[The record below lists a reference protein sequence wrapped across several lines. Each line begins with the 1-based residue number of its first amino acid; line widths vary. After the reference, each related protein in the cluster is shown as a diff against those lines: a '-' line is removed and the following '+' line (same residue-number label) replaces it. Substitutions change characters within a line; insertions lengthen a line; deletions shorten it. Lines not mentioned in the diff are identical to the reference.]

1 VWRRRLE
8 KGICLYALIRA
19 YTGLSFADMAVTL
32 GITLET
38 LKHRRLYG
46 SPLTHI
52 EMLNIMERTGMDW
65 PEIGYLI
72 DYSMQGTDNTSDLPH
87 ENSKTRS
94 VRKGKASE

>member
-1 VWRRRLE
+1 MWRRRVE
-8 KGICLYALIRA
+8 KGVCLYGLIRA

-32 GITLET
+32 GITIET

-52 EMLNIMERTGMDW
+52 EMVNIMERTGMDW
-65 PEIGYLI
+65 PEIGALI
-72 DYSMQGTDNTSDLPH
+72 ELSAQSTENTSDLLH

-94 VRKGKASE
+94 VKK